1 MNVMNLIELGS
12 VLGDFFEGGAG
23 PSHDELDRA
32 IARAGLQAGDP
43 APGGR
48 SAQGPVGKTKRI
60 RQVLVYAT
68 DHDRR
73 AGLECA
79 RQVVDLLRAAGSFEP
94 ALEAYVGQDKCQR
107 LRDALGRLGYELDAS
122 GALRARVVDN
132 LSGTELTDALRAYV
146 DRINLNPDDAP
157 LQVGSG
163 KELDEAVARQVLLE
177 RMGQYPTSGHA
188 GSFPVTLAQAFT
200 VLGLEIAPDL
210 HQALHSDPSRQV
222 QQCLFLLGVA
232 VNRLRND
239 AGTGHGRP
247 DAPRRTEDLT
257 KAQARVVARATALIA
272 GMLLDEL

>member
-1 MNVMNLIELGS
+1 MNLIELGS

-43 APGGR
+43 APAGR
-48 SAQGPVGKTKRI
+48 SSHGPVGKTKRI

-73 AGLECA
+73 AGFECA
-79 RQVVDLLRAAGSFEP
+79 RQVVDLLRAAGVFEP
-94 ALEAYVGQDKCQR
+94 SLATYAGQDKCAR
-107 LRDALGRLGYELDAS
+107 LRDAFSRLGYDLDPN
-122 GALRARVVDN
+122 GCLRARVVDN
-132 LSGTELTDALRAYV
+132 LEGTSLTDALRAYV

-157 LQVGSG
+157 LQVGTG
-163 KELDEAVARQVLLE
+163 KELDEAVARHVLLE
-177 RMGQYPTSGHA
+177 RVGQYPTGGPA

-200 VLGLEIAPDL
+200 VLGLEVPPDL
-210 HQALHSDPSRQV
+210 HGALHSDPGRQV

-239 AGTGHGRP
+239 AGSGHGRP
-247 DAPRRTEDLT
+247 DPPRKTGELT
-257 KAQARVVARATALIA
+257 QEQARVVARATALIA